1 MTLGYV
7 ARSLVQSLGAH
18 FLVSTVIGLAVAM
31 VWQRVALVPAR
42 AAVTSRRLFALRLLP
57 AAGGLLAGILVMVG
71 YVIWEGR
78 AEGEIVGPV
87 ALGAAAA
94 GLASFVHAG
103 ARLFIVVGRTIRVSC
118 ELVAR
123 VESTLPTR
131 PLPASIVDTAFPVV
145 AIVGLVASRLFVA
158 RSVVDAC
165 SPDEFDAVLAHEHAH
180 ARQYDNLR
188 RLAMAASPDVLG
200 LLPGG
205 LALETAWLQAA
216 ELAADE
222 TAAAG
227 CHRGV
232 SLASAL
238 VKVARLAA
246 ALAEPLPASALYRG
260 EPVTERVHR
269 LLDPPQAPD
278 WRPWPVWA
286 RALTL
291 GSALAVAVASLRG
304 LHAAAEL
311 LLALGR

>member
-7 ARSLVQSLGAH
+7 ARGLVQALGAH
-18 FLVSTVIGLAVAM
+18 FLVSAILGLAVALF
-31 VWQRVALVPAR
+31 WQRVALVPAR

-57 AAGGLLAGILVMVG
+57 AAGGVLAGVAVMVG
-71 YVIWEGR
+71 YVLWEKR
-78 AEGEIVGPV
+78 VVGETVGPV

-94 GLASFVHAG
+94 GLAMVVHAG
-103 ARLFIVVGRTIRVSC
+103 VRLSVVLARTFRIRR

-123 VESTLPTR
+123 VVSTLPTR
-131 PLPASIVDTAFPVV
+131 PLPASIIDTTFPVV

-158 RSVVDAC
+158 RSVLEAC

-188 RLAMAASPDVLG
+188 RLVVAASPDALG
-200 LLPGG
+200 LWRCGR
-205 LALETAWLQAA
+205 ALETAWLQAA

-222 TAAAG
+222 TAAAA
-227 CHRGV
+227 CQRGV

-238 VKVARLAA
+238 VKVARLAGA
-246 ALAEPLPASALYRG
+246 PADPLPASALYRG
-260 EPVTERVHR
+260 EPIAERVHR
-269 LLDPPQAPD
+269 LLDPPPAPD

-291 GSALAVAVASLRG
+291 GSALAAAVASLPS
-304 LHAAAEL
+304 LHTAAEL